1 MDIFFY
7 SHDKFD
13 SASTEEALLI
23 HSSEVYAETPI
34 NEELELF
41 IQRHSTLNIAEI
53 TREYTSLKQ
62 TVYHFRRK
70 RSI

>member
-1 MDIFFY
+1 MDNLFY
-7 SHDKFD
+7 GDEIFD
-13 SASTEEALLI
+13 STSTEEALLI